1 MSLEEK
7 ILNDYKE
14 AMKAKDTLKSSALN
28 FLRAEMLNVAI
39 AKKKQK
45 LEDTEVLAVIRKQ
58 VKEHQDSIEQ
68 FQKGGRT
75 DLADKESK
83 ELEILKSY
91 LPPPLPK
98 EQIQKIIE
106 EVASELGAKD
116 MKDMGRVMKEVSAK
130 CAGAADG
137 KTVSEL
143 VRERLSKPPEVPG

>member
-1 MSLEEK
+1 MLEEK
-7 ILNDYKE
+7 IMNDYKE
-14 AMKAKDTLKSSALN
+14 AMKAKDTLKASALN

-45 LEDTEVLAVIRKQ
+45 LEDADVLAVIRKQ
-58 VKEHQDSIEQ
+58 IKERQDSIEQ
-68 FQKGGRT
+68 FQKGGRI

-91 LPPPLPK
+91 LPPALPK

-106 EVASELGAKD
+106 EVASSIGAVGL
-116 MKDMGRVMKEVSAK
+116 KDMGRVMKEVSAK

-137 KTVSEL
+137 KTISEL
-143 VRERLSKPPEVPG
+143 VRERLSKPA

>member
-1 MSLEEK
+1 MLEDK
-7 ILNDYKE
+7 IMNDYKD
-14 AMKAKDTLKSSALN
+14 AMKAKDTLKASALS

-45 LEDTEVLAVIRKQ
+45 LEDTDVLAVIRKQ
-58 VKEHQDSIEQ
+58 VRERQDSIEQ
-68 FQKGGRT
+68 FQKGGRL

-91 LPPPLPK
+91 LPPSLPK

-106 EVASELGAKD
+106 EVVSELGAKD
-116 MKDMGRVMKEVSAK
+116 MKDMGRVMKEVNAQ

-137 KTVSEL
+137 KTISEL
-143 VRERLSKPPEVPG
+143 ARERLFKPPEAPG

>member
-1 MSLEEK
+1 MPLEEK